1 MLGLILLILRSK
13 EDCKPFAVFFIN
25 LHMAEF
31 FIIGICVILL
41 ISYIFD
47 ITSKFTKVPS
57 VIFLLALGWSL
68 NQVGGLFNIIIP
80 NLNVILPILGTV
92 GLILIVLEG
101 SLELELNRKTKGVV
115 IKSAL
120 IAFFPLVII
129 AVGFAIFLQMEW
141 DIPFKQS
148 LINIIPFCVISSSIA
163 IPSAINLSHEKRQ
176 FVTYE
181 SSLSDIIGV
190 IFFNFATFGTAI
202 TLSGAFYF
210 SGQFL
215 LMILISIV
223 ASLVLAFLLAKIDHH
238 IKYGPIIILNIL
250 IYQISKIYH
259 LPALIFI
266 LFFGLVLG
274 NIDELKNLKMLRKFE
289 FTKLNREVKHFKDV
303 VIEATFIV
311 RTLFFIVFGFVLKTD
326 DIINKDSLVW
336 SVSIV
341 ISIYLLRAFFLKI
354 GKMDLQPLF
363 YIAPRGLITV
373 LLFLSI
379 TPKDRFPYLNESV
392 VIQVILITTFIM
404 MIGLIFEKKIK
415 TEVVKPTNAELE
427 SEIAE

>member
-1 MLGLILLILRSK
+1 MAEIFIVGICIILLL
-13 EDCKPFAVFFIN
+13 
-25 LHMAEF
+25 
-31 FIIGICVILL
+31 
-41 ISYIFD
+41 SYVFD

-57 VIFLLALGWSL
+57 VIFLLALGWFL

-101 SLELELNRKTKGVV
+101 SLELELNRSTVNVV
-115 IKSAL
+115 KKSAL
-120 IAFFPLVII
+120 IALVPLVII
-129 AVGFAIFLQMEW
+129 AVGFAIFLNIEW
-141 DIPFKQS
+141 GIPYKQA
-148 LINIIPFCVISSSIA
+148 LINIIPFCIISSSIA

-190 IFFNFATFGTAI
+190 IFFNFASFGTVI
-202 TLSGAFYF
+202 SFGGALHF
-210 SGQFL
+210 SAQFL
-215 LMILISIV
+215 LMLLISVV

-274 NIDELKNLKMLRKFE
+274 NVDELKNVKIMRNFR
-289 FTKLNREVKHFKDV
+289 FTKLTREVRHFKDV

-311 RTLFFIVFGFVLKTD
+311 RTLFFLVFGFVLKTE
-326 DIINKDSLVW
+326 DIIDQSSLVW

-341 ISIYLLRAFFLKI
+341 LAIYVLRVIFLKL
-354 GKMDLQPLF
+354 GKMELQPLF

-379 TPKDRFPYLNESV
+379 APKDRFPYLNESV
-392 VIQVILITTFIM
+392 VIQVILLTTFIM
-404 MIGLIFEKKIK
+404 MLGLLFEKKAK
-415 TEVVKPTNAELE
+415 QRQTAVLE
-427 SEIAE
+427 NDKNDAF

>member
-1 MLGLILLILRSK
+1 
-13 EDCKPFAVFFIN
+13 
-25 LHMAEF
+25 MAEL
-31 FIIGICVILL
+31 FIIGICVVLL
-41 ISYIFD
+41 ISYLFD
-47 ITSKFTKVPS
+47 ITTKFTKIPS
-57 VIFLLALGWSL
+57 VILLLAVGWLL
-68 NQVGGLFNIIIP
+68 NQVGGLFNIIVP

-101 SLELELNRKTKGVV
+101 SLELELNRSTQNVV
-115 IKSAL
+115 KKSAV
-120 IAFFPLVII
+120 IALVPLVII
-129 AVGFAIFLQMEW
+129 AIGFSLFLYYEW
-141 DIPFKQS
+141 GISFKQS
-148 LINIIPFCVISSSIA
+148 LINIIPFCIISSSIA
-163 IPSAINLSHEKRQ
+163 IPSAINLSKEKRQ
-176 FVTYE
+176 FITYE

-190 IFFNFATFGTAI
+190 VFFNFATFGTAI
-202 TLSGAFYF
+202 TLSGAFHF
-210 SGQFL
+210 AGQFL
-215 LMILISIV
+215 LMLLISLV

-274 NIDELKNLKMLRKFE
+274 NIDELRHLKILRNFR

-311 RTLFFIVFGFVLKTD
+311 RTLFFIVFGFVLKTE
-326 DIINKDSLVW
+326 DIINQDSLVW
-336 SVSIV
+336 SLSIV
-341 ISIYLLRAFFLKI
+341 VAIYILRAIFLKL

-379 TPKDRFPYLNESV
+379 TPQQKFPYLNESV

-404 MIGLIFEKKIK
+404 MIGLLFEKK
-415 TEVVKPTNAELE
+415 VKPEMLKFPTFRKEKP
-427 SEIAE
+427 SEE

>member
-1 MLGLILLILRSK
+1 
-13 EDCKPFAVFFIN
+13 
-25 LHMAEF
+25 MAEL
-31 FIIGICVILL
+31 FIIGICVVLL
-41 ISYIFD
+41 ISYLFD
-47 ITSKFTKVPS
+47 ITTQFTKIPS
-57 VIFLLALGWSL
+57 VILLLAVGWLL
-68 NQVGGLFNIIIP
+68 NQVGGLFNIIVP

-101 SLELELNRKTKGVV
+101 SLELELNRSTKDVV
-115 IKSAL
+115 KKSAV
-120 IAFFPLVII
+120 IALVPLVII
-129 AVGFAIFLQMEW
+129 AVGFSLFLNYEW
-141 DIPFKQS
+141 GISFKQS
-148 LINIIPFCVISSSIA
+148 LINIIPFCIISSSIA
-163 IPSAINLSHEKRQ
+163 IPSAINLSKEKRQ
-176 FVTYE
+176 FITYE

-202 TLSGAFYF
+202 TLSGAFHF
-210 SGQFL
+210 AGQFL
-215 LMILISIV
+215 LMLLISLV
-223 ASLVLAFLLAKIDHH
+223 SSLVLAFLLAKIDHH

-274 NIDELKNLKMLRKFE
+274 NIDELRHLKILRNVR

-311 RTLFFIVFGFVLKTD
+311 RTLFFIVFGFVLKTE
-326 DIINKDSLVW
+326 DIINQDSLVW
-336 SVSIV
+336 SLSIV
-341 ISIYLLRAFFLKI
+341 VAIYILRAIFLKL

-379 TPKDRFPYLNESV
+379 TPQQRFPYLNESV

-404 MIGLIFEKKIK
+404 MIVLLFEKK
-415 TEVVKPTNAELE
+415 VKPEMLRFPNFRKEKP
-427 SEIAE
+427 SEE

>member
-1 MLGLILLILRSK
+1 
-13 EDCKPFAVFFIN
+13 
-25 LHMAEF
+25 MAEL
-31 FIIGICVILL
+31 FIIGICVVLL
-41 ISYIFD
+41 ISYLFD
-47 ITSKFTKVPS
+47 ITTKFTKIPS
-57 VIFLLALGWSL
+57 VILLLAVGWLL
-68 NQVGGLFNIIIP
+68 NQVGGLFNIIVP

-101 SLELELNRKTKGVV
+101 SLELELNRSTKDVV
-115 IKSAL
+115 KKSAV
-120 IAFFPLVII
+120 IALVPLVII
-129 AVGFAIFLQMEW
+129 AIGFSLFLNYEW
-141 DIPFKQS
+141 GISFKQS
-148 LINIIPFCVISSSIA
+148 LINIIPFCIISSSIA
-163 IPSAINLSHEKRQ
+163 IPSAINLSKEKRQ
-176 FVTYE
+176 FITYE

-202 TLSGAFYF
+202 TLSGAFHF
-210 SGQFL
+210 AGQFL
-215 LMILISIV
+215 LMLLISLV
-223 ASLVLAFLLAKIDHH
+223 SSLVLAFLLAKIDHH

-274 NIDELKNLKMLRKFE
+274 NIDELRHLKILRNVR

-311 RTLFFIVFGFVLKTD
+311 RTLFFIVFGFVLKTE
-326 DIINKDSLVW
+326 DIINQDSLVW
-336 SVSIV
+336 SLSIV
-341 ISIYLLRAFFLKI
+341 VAIYILRAIFLKL

-379 TPKDRFPYLNESV
+379 TPQQRFPYLNESV

-404 MIGLIFEKKIK
+404 MIGLLFEKK
-415 TEVVKPTNAELE
+415 VKPEMLRFPNFRKEKT
-427 SEIAE
+427 SEE

>member
-1 MLGLILLILRSK
+1 
-13 EDCKPFAVFFIN
+13 
-25 LHMAEF
+25 MAEYV
-31 FIIGICVILL
+31 IIGICLVLL

-47 ITSKFTKVPS
+47 ITSKFTRVPS
-57 VIFLLALGWSL
+57 VIFLLATGWLL

-101 SLELELNRKTKGVV
+101 SLELELNRSTQKVV

-120 IAFFPLVII
+120 IALFPLIII
-129 AVGFAIFLQMEW
+129 AVGFSIYLNIEW

-148 LINIIPFCVISSSIA
+148 LINMIPFCVISSSIA
-163 IPSAINLSHEKRQ
+163 IPSAINLSKEKRQ
-176 FVTYE
+176 FITYE

-202 TLSGAFYF
+202 TLSGGIHFM
-210 SGQFL
+210 GQFL
-215 LMILISIV
+215 LMILISLV
-223 ASLVLAFLLAKIDHH
+223 ASLILAFLLAKIDHH
-238 IKYGPIIILNIL
+238 IKYGPILILNIL

-266 LFFGLVLG
+266 LFFGLILG
-274 NIDELKNLKMLRKFE
+274 NIDELKNIKFFRNAR
-289 FTKLNREVKHFKDV
+289 FTKLNSEVRHFKDV

-311 RTLFFIVFGFVLKTD
+311 RTLFFIVFGFVLKTE
-326 DIINKDSLVW
+326 DIINQDSLVW
-336 SVSIV
+336 SLSIV
-341 ISIYLLRAFFLKI
+341 ISIYVLRAIFLKI
-354 GKMDLQPLF
+354 GKMEIQPLF

-379 TPKDRFPYLNESV
+379 TPKERFPYLNESV
-392 VIQVILITTFIM
+392 VIQVILLTTFMM
-404 MIGLIFEKKIK
+404 MIGLLFEKKA
-415 TEVVKPTNAELE
+415 KPSLLKFAEPNKDKLPE
-427 SEIAE
+427 E

>member
-1 MLGLILLILRSK
+1 
-13 EDCKPFAVFFIN
+13 
-25 LHMAEF
+25 MAEL
-31 FIIGICVILL
+31 FIIGICVVLL
-41 ISYIFD
+41 ISYLFD
-47 ITSKFTKVPS
+47 ITTKFTKIPS
-57 VIFLLALGWSL
+57 VILLLAVGWLL
-68 NQVGGLFNIIIP
+68 NQVGGLFNIIVP

-101 SLELELNRKTKGVV
+101 SLELELNRSTQNVV
-115 IKSAL
+115 KKSAV
-120 IAFFPLVII
+120 IALVPLVII
-129 AVGFAIFLQMEW
+129 AIGFSLFLYYEW
-141 DIPFKQS
+141 GISFKQS
-148 LINIIPFCVISSSIA
+148 LINIIPFCIISSSIA
-163 IPSAINLSHEKRQ
+163 IPSAINLSKEKRQ
-176 FVTYE
+176 FITYE

-190 IFFNFATFGTAI
+190 VFFNFATFGTAI
-202 TLSGAFYF
+202 TLSGAFHF
-210 SGQFL
+210 AGQFL
-215 LMILISIV
+215 LMLLISLV

-274 NIDELKNLKMLRKFE
+274 NIDELRHVKILRNIR

-311 RTLFFIVFGFVLKTD
+311 RTLFFIVFGFVLKTE
-326 DIINKDSLVW
+326 DIINQDSLVW
-336 SVSIV
+336 SLSIV
-341 ISIYLLRAFFLKI
+341 VAIYILRAIFLKL

-379 TPKDRFPYLNESV
+379 TPQQKFPYLNESV

-404 MIGLIFEKKIK
+404 MIGLLFEKK
-415 TEVVKPTNAELE
+415 VKPEMLKFPTFRKEKP
-427 SEIAE
+427 SEE

>member
-1 MLGLILLILRSK
+1 
-13 EDCKPFAVFFIN
+13 
-25 LHMAEF
+25 MAEL
-31 FIIGICVILL
+31 FIIGICVVLL
-41 ISYIFD
+41 ISYLFD
-47 ITSKFTKVPS
+47 ITTQFTKIPS
-57 VIFLLALGWSL
+57 VILLLAVGWLL
-68 NQVGGLFNIIIP
+68 NQVGGLFNIIVP

-101 SLELELNRKTKGVV
+101 SLELELNRSTKDVV
-115 IKSAL
+115 KKSAV
-120 IAFFPLVII
+120 IALVPLVII
-129 AVGFAIFLQMEW
+129 AIGFSLFLNYEW
-141 DIPFKQS
+141 GISFKQS
-148 LINIIPFCVISSSIA
+148 LINIIPFCIISSSIA
-163 IPSAINLSHEKRQ
+163 IPSAINLSKEKRQ
-176 FVTYE
+176 FITYE

-202 TLSGAFYF
+202 TLSGAFHF
-210 SGQFL
+210 AGQFL
-215 LMILISIV
+215 LMLLISLV
-223 ASLVLAFLLAKIDHH
+223 SSLVLAFLLAKIDHH

-274 NIDELKNLKMLRKFE
+274 NIDELRHLKILRNVR

-311 RTLFFIVFGFVLKTD
+311 RTLFFIVFGFVLKTE
-326 DIINKDSLVW
+326 DIINQDSLVW
-336 SVSIV
+336 SLSIV
-341 ISIYLLRAFFLKI
+341 VAIYILRAIFLKL

-379 TPKDRFPYLNESV
+379 TPQQRFPYLNESV

-404 MIGLIFEKKIK
+404 MIGLLFEKK
-415 TEVVKPTNAELE
+415 VKPEMLRFPNFRKEKP
-427 SEIAE
+427 SEE

>member
-1 MLGLILLILRSK
+1 
-13 EDCKPFAVFFIN
+13 
-25 LHMAEF
+25 MAEI

-41 ISYIFD
+41 LSYVFD

-57 VIFLLALGWSL
+57 VIFLLVLGWFL

-80 NLNVILPILGTV
+80 NLNVILPILGTI

-101 SLELELNRKTKGVV
+101 SLELELNRSTKTV
-115 IKSAL
+115 IKKSAL
-120 IAFFPLVII
+120 IALVPVVII
-129 AVGFAIFLQMEW
+129 AVGFSIFLSVEW
-141 DIPFKQS
+141 GIPFKQA
-148 LINIIPFCVISSSIA
+148 LINIIPFCIISSSIA
-163 IPSAINLSHEKRQ
+163 IPSAINLTHDKRQ

-202 TLSGAFYF
+202 TFAGVFHF
-210 SGQFL
+210 SLQFL
-215 LMILISIV
+215 LMLLISVV

-274 NIDELKNLKMLRKFE
+274 NVDELKNVKWMRNFR
-289 FTKLNREVKHFKDV
+289 FTKLTREVRHFKDV

-311 RTLFFIVFGFVLKTD
+311 RTLFFIVFGFVLKTE
-326 DIINKDSLVW
+326 DIINQDSLVW
-336 SVSIV
+336 SLSIV
-341 ISIYLLRAFFLKI
+341 VAIYVLRAVFLKI
-354 GKMDLQPLF
+354 GKMDMQPLF

-379 TPKDRFPYLNESV
+379 APEDRFPYLNESV
-392 VIQVILITTFIM
+392 VIQVILLTTFVM
-404 MIGLIFEKKIK
+404 MLGLLFEKRAKK
-415 TEVVKPTNAELE
+415 EQLSAHSFEE
-427 SEIAE
+427 DEHGAD

>member
-1 MLGLILLILRSK
+1 MAEIFIVGICIILLL
-13 EDCKPFAVFFIN
+13 
-25 LHMAEF
+25 
-31 FIIGICVILL
+31 
-41 ISYIFD
+41 SYVFD

-57 VIFLLALGWSL
+57 VIFLLALGWFL

-101 SLELELNRKTKGVV
+101 SLELELNRSTVNVV
-115 IKSAL
+115 KKSAL
-120 IAFFPLVII
+120 IALVPLVII
-129 AVGFAIFLQMEW
+129 AVSFAIFLKVEW
-141 DIPFKQS
+141 GIPYKQA
-148 LINIIPFCVISSSIA
+148 LINIIPFCIISSSIA

-190 IFFNFATFGTAI
+190 IFFNFASFGTVI
-202 TLSGAFYF
+202 SVGGALYF
-210 SGQFL
+210 SAQFL
-215 LMILISIV
+215 LMLLISVV

-274 NIDELKNLKMLRKFE
+274 NVDELKNVKIMRNFR
-289 FTKLNREVKHFKDV
+289 FTKLTREVRHFKDV

-311 RTLFFIVFGFVLKTD
+311 RTLFFLVFGFVLKTE
-326 DIINKDSLVW
+326 DIIDQSSLVW

-341 ISIYLLRAFFLKI
+341 VAIYVLRVIFLKL

-379 TPKDRFPYLNESV
+379 APKDRFPYLNESV
-392 VIQVILITTFIM
+392 VIQVILLTTFIM
-404 MIGLIFEKKIK
+404 MLGLLFEKKAK
-415 TEVVKPTNAELE
+415 QRQTAVVEDE
-427 SEIAE
+427 SNEAS